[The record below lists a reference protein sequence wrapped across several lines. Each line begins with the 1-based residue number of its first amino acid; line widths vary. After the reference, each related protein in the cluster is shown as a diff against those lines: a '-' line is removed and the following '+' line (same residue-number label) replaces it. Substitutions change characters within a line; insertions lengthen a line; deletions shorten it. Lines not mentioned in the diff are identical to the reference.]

1 MSTRL
6 IEYHHFNCLAF
17 LPSHFN
23 PLALFCILG
32 VKSQYD
38 NRLRSLRQEHEKL
51 KLQYETRA
59 VTKPESAVKSEGYTG
74 RKMPTS
80 AIKTLPNAMIKIR
93 ELEDEVEKVRTFY
106 TKKIEDTV
114 RKAEVQMRALK
125 RGGGGGGGG
134 VEGTEGG
141 SGQDDGGADG
151 TDNQGMKG
159 SDEINDNDKNQSYQP
174 GMEGLSTTHADQ
186 LLKVQTDLTAAQDE
200 IKRLKMSHS
209 ENRPPNQVVD
219 TSLYNHETLRAA
231 EAELLKLQYM
241 RENEGRLQKDRV
253 KWQEMLEERA
263 VKDERSEAERRYI
276 IDSELS

>member
-1 MSTRL
+1 M
-6 IEYHHFNCLAF
+6 
-17 LPSHFN
+17 
-23 PLALFCILG
+23 
-32 VKSQYD
+32 KSQYD

-59 VTKPESAVKSEGYTG
+59 VIKPESAVKSEGYTG

-93 ELEDEVEKVRTFY
+93 ELEDEMEKVRTFY

-125 RGGGGGGGG
+125 RGGGSGGGGEG
-134 VEGTEGG
+134 VGGGEGGGG
-141 SGQDDGGADG
+141 SGDGDGVAEVNESRTKSSDDVG
-151 TDNQGMKG
+151 
-159 SDEINDNDKNQSYQP
+159 DNDKNQSCLR

-186 LLKVQTDLTAAQDE
+186 LLKVQSDLTAAQDE
-200 IKRLKMSHS
+200 IRRLKISHS

-253 KWQEMLEERA
+253 KWQDMLEERA

-276 IDSELS
+276 IDSELSKLGIINMYGVLSLPPPCSFFFHLA